1 MISHSKEVF
10 AIERSIEIIKQANEY
25 STDIYSYAPNSMNF
39 RSRFKDMDYRIS
51 VNFKDNVVKSVSAA
65 SFRVESDS
73 RVKVVRSS
81 NIEIKNSDRL
91 SDLMSKLYDEAILTI
106 SRIENEKF
114 KKIFPDYTI
123 VEERDDKISDI
134 LDYINN
140 QPKTEKVNQS
150 ETKTFFQK
158 IIEWF

>member
-1 MISHSKEVF
+1 
-10 AIERSIEIIKQANEY
+10 
-25 STDIYSYAPNSMNF
+25 
-39 RSRFKDMDYRIS
+39 
-51 VNFKDNVVKSVSAA
+51 
-65 SFRVESDS
+65 
-73 RVKVVRSS
+73 
-81 NIEIKNSDRL
+81 
-91 SDLMSKLYDEAILTI
+91 MSKLYDEAILTI

-150 ETKTFFQK
+150 ETKVETKTIFQK